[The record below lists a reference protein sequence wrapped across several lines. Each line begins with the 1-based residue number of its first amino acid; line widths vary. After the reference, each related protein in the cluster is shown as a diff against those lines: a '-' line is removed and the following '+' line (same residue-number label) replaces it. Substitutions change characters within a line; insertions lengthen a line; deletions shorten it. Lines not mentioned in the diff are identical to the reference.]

1 MVSRRLRFIKSFS
14 DKLLLLISTIR
25 FEYPPTQMI
34 SFSGIPN
41 NKSRNT
47 TKRVGSRKEKFFDEL
62 DSLTLFDKL
71 SVKFY

>member
-14 DKLLLLISTIR
+14 DKLLLLIAIIR
-25 FEYPPTQMI
+25 FGYLPTQVI

-47 TKRVGSRKEKFFDEL
+47 TKQSVGSKKEKF
-62 DSLTLFDKL
+62 LTLA
-71 SVKFY
+71 